1 MTSKTAALIC
11 GMAMILATL
20 AAQKGMASHLNPADP
35 TSPISVAEFGSRI
48 DDNGARGK

>member
-1 MTSKTAALIC
+1 MTSKTAALVC

-20 AAQKGMASHLNPADP
+20 AAQKGNASNLNLADP
-35 TSPISVAEFGSRI
+35 TSSTSVVEFGSRI

>member
-1 MTSKTAALIC
+1 MTSKTAALVC

-20 AAQKGMASHLNPADP
+20 AAQKGMASDLNTADP
-35 TSPISVAEFGSRI
+35 TAPSSVVEFGSRI

>member
-1 MTSKTAALIC
+1 MTSKTAALVC

-20 AAQKGMASHLNPADP
+20 AAQKGNASDLQLADP
-35 TSPISVAEFGSRI
+35 TAAVSVFEFGSRI